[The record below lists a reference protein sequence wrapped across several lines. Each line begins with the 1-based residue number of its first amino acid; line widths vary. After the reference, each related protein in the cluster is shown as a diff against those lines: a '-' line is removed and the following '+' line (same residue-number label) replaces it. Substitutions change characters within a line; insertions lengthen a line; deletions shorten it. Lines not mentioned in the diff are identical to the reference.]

1 MYDITGRAQNEH
13 VPLLLRIR
21 KKQLLEQR
29 SLKSQQFQVTE
40 NERTCPLER
49 ALYTYTHSIGCIKNA
64 PLTGCTT
71 TAGQPPIRPRLP
83 PSVRAASFRNIKFG
97 YTTGHDALTGTRL
110 ATES

>member
-13 VPLLLRIR
+13 VSLLLRIR

-49 ALYTYTHSIGCIKNA
+49 ALYTLTASEVPKNA